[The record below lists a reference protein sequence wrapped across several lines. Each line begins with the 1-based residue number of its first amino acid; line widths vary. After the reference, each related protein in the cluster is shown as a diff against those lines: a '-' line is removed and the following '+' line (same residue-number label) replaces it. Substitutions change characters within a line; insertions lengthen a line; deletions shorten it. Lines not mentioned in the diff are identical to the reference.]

1 MSNEHTVKSYEEE
14 LRYLID
20 SVIKMGSLTE
30 SQLVDSMDAVIKVDK
45 DSIDKIIKS
54 DDEINKFRS
63 KIDTQIMTLLVKRAP
78 MAIDLRETISSLK
91 ISQDLERIGDLSKS
105 NAKKVKPLPLDLP
118 EELLGNLK
126 RLGDL
131 VIKQL
136 NDVLDS
142 YVNKNY
148 DKAKEVW
155 EKDEQ
160 VDDLT
165 YIAMESVIDFLS
177 KEADLK
183 EKLFSNK
190 MNGKIFIIE
199 DEPSIIQ
206 LVQHNLEKNG
216 FIVSSS
222 VNGNDGLKELKKFQP
237 DLLLLDWM
245 LPDLSGIEICK
256 NIRKDNS
263 IKNLPVIMLTAKGEE
278 EDKIKGLDSGV
289 DDYLTKPF
297 SFNELMAR
305 IKAVLRRSNPNTV
318 SDNLEFED
326 LVLDRIEKRVYR
338 DKKEIQL
345 GPTEFRLLEFSLV
358 NPKRVYSRD
367 QILENVWPNNINVE
381 SRTIDVHIRRLRK
394 SINIQNKKELIRT
407 VRSSGYSLI

>member
-1 MSNEHTVKSYEEE
+1 
-14 LRYLID
+14 
-20 SVIKMGSLTE
+20 
-30 SQLVDSMDAVIKVDK
+30 
-45 DSIDKIIKS
+45 
-54 DDEINKFRS
+54 
-63 KIDTQIMTLLVKRAP
+63 
-78 MAIDLRETISSLK
+78 
-91 ISQDLERIGDLSKS
+91 
-105 NAKKVKPLPLDLP
+105 
-118 EELLGNLK
+118 
-126 RLGDL
+126 
-131 VIKQL
+131 
-136 NDVLDS
+136 
-142 YVNKNY
+142 
-148 DKAKEVW
+148 
-155 EKDEQ
+155 
-160 VDDLT
+160 
-165 YIAMESVIDFLS
+165 
-177 KEADLK
+177 
-183 EKLFSNK
+183 

-216 FIVSSS
+216 FIVLSS

-256 NIRKDNS
+256 NIRKDTS

-345 GPTEFRLLEFSLV
+345 GPTEFRLLEFFLV

-367 QILENVWPNNINVE
+367 QILENVWSNNINVE

>member
-1 MSNEHTVKSYEEE
+1 
-14 LRYLID
+14 
-20 SVIKMGSLTE
+20 
-30 SQLVDSMDAVIKVDK
+30 
-45 DSIDKIIKS
+45 
-54 DDEINKFRS
+54 
-63 KIDTQIMTLLVKRAP
+63 
-78 MAIDLRETISSLK
+78 
-91 ISQDLERIGDLSKS
+91 
-105 NAKKVKPLPLDLP
+105 
-118 EELLGNLK
+118 
-126 RLGDL
+126 
-131 VIKQL
+131 
-136 NDVLDS
+136 
-142 YVNKNY
+142 
-148 DKAKEVW
+148 
-155 EKDEQ
+155 
-160 VDDLT
+160 
-165 YIAMESVIDFLS
+165 
-177 KEADLK
+177 
-183 EKLFSNK
+183 

-263 IKNLPVIMLTAKGEE
+263 FKNLPVIMLTAKGEE

-318 SDNLEFED
+318 SDNLKFDD
-326 LVLDRIEKRVYR
+326 LMLDRIEKRVFR
-338 DKKEIQL
+338 DGQEIKL
-345 GPTEFRLLEFSLV
+345 GPTEFRLLEFFLT

-367 QILENVWPNNINVE
+367 QILESVWPNNVNVE
-381 SRTIDVHIRRLRK
+381 SRTIDVHIRRLRQSVNLK
-394 SINIQNKKELIRT
+394 NKKELIRT